1 MARPLH
7 RGPCVNRPMVKRHT
21 HGFTLIELM
30 IVVVIVGIL
39 ATLAVV
45 GYRKLV
51 QSAHVSEATGMVQSI
66 RVAQEAYH
74 SETQQYANIST
85 GVPTG
90 NGTAPFAGLYP
101 NPPQYGILSAWAGT
115 CGVCNSGME
124 WSMLPVHV
132 DGPVLFGY
140 ATVAGPANQAYSGTI
155 TVNGS
160 ALQLPSTPT
169 TDWFIIGAEADLNN
183 DPTNFT
189 DVFTTSWSNQVWVS
203 NEGQ

>member
-1 MARPLH
+1 M
-7 RGPCVNRPMVKRHT
+7 
-21 HGFTLIELM
+21 HGFTLFELM

-51 QSAHVSEATGMVQSI
+51 QSSHVSEATGMVQSI
-66 RVAQEAYH
+66 RVAQESYH
-74 SETQQYANIST
+74 SETQQYAGIST
-85 GVPTG
+85 CIPSGVG
-90 NGTAPFAGLYP
+90 AAGCLYP
-101 NPPQYGILSAWAGT
+101 ANPVYGIMTVWGAPCSVGCAP
-115 CGVCNSGME
+115 SMD

-140 ATVAGPANQAYSGTI
+140 ATMAGPAGSPPPASPSANGTSL
-155 TVNGS
+155 NFP
-160 ALQLPSTPT
+160 QT
-169 TDWFIIGAEADLNN
+169 TTIDWFVIGAEADLDN

-189 DVFTTSWSNQVWVS
+189 DVFTTSWSNQVWIS

>member
-1 MARPLH
+1 MAQALQLGSP
-7 RGPCVNRPMVKRHT
+7 VAKRHK

-51 QSAHVSEATGMVQSI
+51 QSSHVSEATGMVQSI
-66 RVAQEAYH
+66 RVAQESYH
-74 SETQQYANIST
+74 SETQQYASISNSAAI
-85 GVPTG
+85 PPG
-90 NGTAPFAGLYP
+90 NGTSVTSGLYP
-101 NPPQYGILSAWAGT
+101 ATPTYGIMTAWGAT
-115 CGVCNSGME
+115 CTVCASGMD

-140 ATVAGPANQAYSGTI
+140 ATVAGPANQAP
-155 TVNGS
+155 VPAQVLANGS
-160 ALQLPSTPT
+160 AVVFPSAPT
-169 TDWFIIGAEADLNN
+169 IDWFVIGAEADLDN